1 MEAGADVNAEEE
13 FMNVY
18 TTAREK
24 RKHSLEVQIT
34 REDEFS
40 NKLSPRANFRGCT
53 ALHYAAL
60 ADNIGV
66 INTLLEAGADPSL
79 TNVMGR

>member
-1 MEAGADVNAEEE
+1 MSLLLTAGADVNAEEE

-24 RKHSLEVQIT
+24 RLHSLEVQIT

-40 NKLSPRANFRGCT
+40 DRLSPRANFRGCT
-53 ALHYAAL
+53 AFYYAKK
-60 ADNIGV
+60 DK
-66 INTLLEAGADPSL
+66 
-79 TNVMGR
+79 NVS